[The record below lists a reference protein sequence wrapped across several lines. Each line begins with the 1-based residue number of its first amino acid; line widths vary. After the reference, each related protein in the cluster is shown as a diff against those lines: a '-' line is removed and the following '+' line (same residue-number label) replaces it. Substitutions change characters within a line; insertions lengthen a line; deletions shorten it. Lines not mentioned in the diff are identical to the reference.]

1 MDIISEIKNMTST
14 KKYFQITIK
23 IVALILFSN
32 LLVNC
37 KNDKKESNT
46 DDNIFEVIVKT
57 DTDIDSLSMAPSRV
71 FQRFLDTTYASLYKG
86 YFKNGSVS
94 FKGEKLP
101 HPYMFDFYEE
111 KNGPSD
117 KFFVDNGITEVYVGY
132 KSDNGKIK
140 IENKFKSIT
149 QTEYEEL
156 KTLGLKEVDSLWE
169 KSNLADDRSFLRAKR
184 DSVIVNYIQKNPES
198 YVPLWLM
205 VNYLPS
211 GNKRYNKLYDESLDL
226 FSDDIKKTELFKRL
240 KTAITDTKYSIS
252 NKLLSLKN
260 LDLENIEFRLSDVK
274 NKEYIL
280 LDFWYSNCAPCL
292 AEMPNYIPL
301 YQKYKDM
308 GFEIISISVDKTNK
322 IQDWK
327 DTIKKRNFDWI
338 HYLDENREQADRL
351 NIFSFPTTF
360 LIDSKGSIVE
370 KNITSEKLESFLT
383 TKFEE

>member
-1 MDIISEIKNMTST
+1 MTST

-32 LLVNC
+32 LLLNC
-37 KNDKKESNT
+37 KNDKKESNA

-57 DTDIDSLSMAPSRV
+57 DTDIDSLSMAPSMV
-71 FQRFLDTTYASLYKG
+71 HKKFLDTSFNFLYKG
-86 YFKNGSVS
+86 HLKNGSVN
-94 FKGEKLP
+94 FKGEPLP
-101 HPYMFDFYEE
+101 HPYMFDFFEE
-111 KNGPSD
+111 QNGLSE
-117 KFFVDNGITEVYVGY
+117 KFFVDNGTTEISLNFKNKKNITIPNE
-132 KSDNGKIK
+132 
-140 IENKFKSIT
+140 FKSTSQI
-149 QTEYEEL
+149 EYEEL
-156 KTLGLKEVDSLWE
+156 KILGLNEVDSLRKMSKTE
-169 KSNLADDRSFLRAKR
+169 EHRKSMRFKR
-184 DSVIVNYIQKNPES
+184 DSTIVNYIRKNPKS

-205 VNYLPS
+205 ANYFPHREK
-211 GNKRYNKLYDESLDL
+211 GYNKLYDESLDL

-360 LIDSKGSIVE
+360 LIDSKGSIIE